1 MILDNIFEGTFV
13 VRKNRFVWIWRINN
27 QEIQFHIWDTGRLTN
42 LLTKW
47 NDILLQKM
55 PSNGRKYNFRLIASR
70 WLLKNYVLTNSLLH
84 SALVREYL
92 KNKWFEYKPEVKVG
106 SSRLDFL
113 VNEKIYVEIKWCTLF
128 RKVNDDIVGLF
139 PDAPTARGRKHLQEL
154 IQLIKS
160 GLNSEIWFL
169 LAQPANKFSPN
180 CEIDKHFA
188 QLFKTFISLGWK
200 VRFFEIKLIYDD
212 RNVEL
217 KLEKLT
223 NIELL
228 A

>member
-1 MILDNIFEGTFV
+1 M
-13 VRKNRFVWIWRINN
+13 
-27 QEIQFHIWDTGRLTN
+27 
-42 LLTKW
+42 
-47 NDILLQKM
+47 
-55 PSNGRKYNFRLIASR
+55 
-70 WLLKNYVLTNSLLH
+70 
-84 SALVREYL
+84 
-92 KNKWFEYKPEVKVG
+92 
-106 SSRLDFL
+106 
-113 VNEKIYVEIKWCTLF
+113 F

-169 LAQPANKFSPN
+169 LAQKADKFSPN
-180 CEIDKHFA
+180 FEIDEDFT
-188 QLFKTFISLGWK
+188 QLFKTFVNMGWK
-200 VRFFEIKLIYDD
+200 VRFFEIKLIYYD